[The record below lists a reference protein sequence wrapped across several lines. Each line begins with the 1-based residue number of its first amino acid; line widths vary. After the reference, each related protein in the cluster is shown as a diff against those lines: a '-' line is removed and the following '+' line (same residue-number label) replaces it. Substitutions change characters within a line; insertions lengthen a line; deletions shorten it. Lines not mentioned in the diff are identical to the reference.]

1 MTNINHSMAGK
12 NNAMVLKCAPTTWS
26 VWRSV
31 RVLVLVLVLVRM
43 GWVFFFLCLV
53 FFLEHLVAFGEGL
66 RGRSGNGSFSHFIVT
81 ENCVYKF
88 DFGSKKKKKKLNK
101 A

>member
-1 MTNINHSMAGK
+1 MTNINHSMAAK

-43 GWVFFFLCLV
+43 GWVFFFV
-53 FFLEHLVAFGEGL
+53 FGFFLEHLVAFGERL

-88 DFGSKKKKKKLNK
+88 DFGSKKKKKLNK